1 MKTISMLD
9 EKDVR
14 SEVNDT
20 ISCAYEGK
28 DWCEDGSIRQDIKDL
43 KSNVVDLD
51 NNMDQSHSDIHIL
64 QVKVKKLNE
73 KLDNTINRIAV
84 IEGTLG
90 RLV

>member
-43 KSNVVDLD
+43 QSEVRTHVVL
-51 NNMDQSHSDIHIL
+51 I
-64 QVKVKKLNE
+64 K
-73 KLDNTINRIAV
+73 TINEMLKIISKQV
-84 IEGTLG
+84 GLDDESE
-90 RLV
+90 

>member
-9 EKDVR
+9 ERDVR

-43 KSNVVDLD
+43 QSEVRTHVVL
-51 NNMDQSHSDIHIL
+51 I
-64 QVKVKKLNE
+64 K
-73 KLDNTINRIAV
+73 TINEMLKV
-84 IEGTLG
+84 ISKRVGLDDESE
-90 RLV
+90 

>member
-9 EKDVR
+9 ERDVR

-43 KSNVVDLD
+43 QSEVRTHVVL
-51 NNMDQSHSDIHIL
+51 I
-64 QVKVKKLNE
+64 K
-73 KLDNTINRIAV
+73 TINEMLKIISKRV
-84 IEGTLG
+84 GLDDESE
-90 RLV
+90 